1 MLLVERADEMM
12 VALAA
17 YGIFGDSVPYA
28 SAVDRG
34 GKVTQAYGVGIERLP
49 VIFVLDRAGRVRYI
63 GYEKDVNAQLERTGS
78 DIDRVVGALLKETE
92 RDAADLQGVKGFS
105 PRCGKGRS

>member
-1 MLLVERADEMM
+1 MM

-28 SAVDRG
+28 AAVDRG
-34 GKVTQAYGVGIERLP
+34 GKAVRAYGLDLDRLP
-49 VIFVLDRAGRVRYI
+49 AILVLDRAGRVRYI

-78 DIDRVVGALLKETE
+78 DIDRVAGALLKETE
-92 RDAADLQGVKGFS
+92 RDAAGLQGVKGFS